1 MARDLSIVLADKEDI
16 ISYECNF
23 SSKIINILVGI
34 GNIDSEGNF
43 IVQPSQTYKHYS
55 ITGDEY
61 DNLMA
66 ANESK
71 PANVFRKE
79 DLWSPI
85 DIKNAELEQKL
96 AEAASVKDLKVKG

>member
-23 SSKIINILVGI
+23 ASKIINVLVGV

-55 ITGDEY
+55 ITGNEY
-61 DNLMA
+61 DTLMA
-66 ANESK
+66 ANEAK

-79 DLWSPI
+79 DLWNPI
-85 DIKNAELEQKL
+85 DIKNAELSEKL
-96 AEAASVKDLKVKG
+96 VEIAIVKDPKVKS